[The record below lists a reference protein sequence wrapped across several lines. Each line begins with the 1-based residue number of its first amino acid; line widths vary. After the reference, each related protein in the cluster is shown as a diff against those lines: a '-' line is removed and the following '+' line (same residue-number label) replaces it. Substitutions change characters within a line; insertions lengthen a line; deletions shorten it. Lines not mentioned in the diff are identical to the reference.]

1 MRFAEPF
8 DAKIC
13 WRRNSL
19 PDFYHLAAWMGLYI
33 GDAATTIVFH
43 FLLCPRV
50 DEVLAVPVHVDASDG
65 SPPHNAMRK
74 QGRRREAEEN
84 CCVGFHDDD
93 DDDDDCS

>member
-50 DEVLAVPVHVDASDG
+50 DEVLAVPVHVDGGG

-74 QGRRREAEEN
+74 QVRRREAEEN